1 MKIKA
6 NSKNKTLFQKSVDLL
21 TETRKWIVLVLV
33 ALVLFFGYKY
43 FTNSNSTSSL
53 ESDTNL
59 IQIQLKNVSKLVVT
73 EGHFAEV
80 LNYKDHKKYFGNLVS
95 FEKKALVVVNA
106 DVTVSFDLSKITYEI
121 NEETKTVSITNLPK
135 EEIKISPDYKYFDTQ
150 SSNFNEFTGDDY
162 NKINKIARANLA
174 KKIEAS
180 SLKTNAQ
187 NRLLTEL
194 SRILITTN
202 AMGWKLE
209 YNGNRVEKELDFKLK
224 N

>member
-1 MKIKA
+1 
-6 NSKNKTLFQKSVDLL
+6 
-21 TETRKWIVLVLV
+21 
-33 ALVLFFGYKY
+33 
-43 FTNSNSTSSL
+43 
-53 ESDTNL
+53 
-59 IQIQLKNVSKLVVT
+59 
-73 EGHFAEV
+73 
-80 LNYKDHKKYFGNLVS
+80 
-95 FEKKALVVVNA
+95 
-106 DVTVSFDLSKITYEI
+106 
-121 NEETKTVSITNLPK
+121 
-135 EEIKISPDYKYFDTQ
+135 
-150 SSNFNEFTGDDY
+150 
-162 NKINKIARANLA
+162 LA